1 MKLKKKKIKVKNKKY
16 YNNFLI
22 IVYMGKKHTFKR
34 ILKQRDN
41 IESERD
47 GTTTEEFAKLL
58 NSENHHI
65 PNRMQ
70 QTFGM
75 PANSMQQTFGMPAN
89 SMQQTFDMPANS
101 MQQTFG
107 MPANSM
113 QQTFDMP
120 ANSMQQ
126 TFDMPANSMQQTVGM
141 NTTQID
147 PSIIMAKQQSV
158 ASQNMPHINGAQT
171 MEIDPLMSNII
182 APVHNM
188 GTLNNLAKLSNYQKF
203 DSHAELSPHNS
214 MINHDNL
221 PQVNNMIGGGST
233 GIHNLAKLNK
243 KILIK
248 KIPNF
253 GITNLAKLL

>member
-70 QTFGM
+70 QTFG
-75 PANSMQQTFGMPAN
+75 
-89 SMQQTFDMPANS
+89 
-101 MQQTFG
+101 
-107 MPANSM
+107 
-113 QQTFDMP
+113 MP

>member
-75 PANSMQQTFGMPAN
+75 PANSMQQTFG
-89 SMQQTFDMPANS
+89 
-101 MQQTFG
+101 
-107 MPANSM
+107 
-113 QQTFDMP
+113 MP